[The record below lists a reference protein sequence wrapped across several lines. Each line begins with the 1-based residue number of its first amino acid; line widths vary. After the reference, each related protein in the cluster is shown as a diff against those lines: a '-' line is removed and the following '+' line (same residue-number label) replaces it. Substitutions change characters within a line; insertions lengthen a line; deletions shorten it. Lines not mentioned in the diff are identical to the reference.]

1 MVKKPRSIW
10 SPDHL
15 TDALLREQNK
25 LIHLDPVPIF
35 KERADIKPWL
45 QKIFFPQGIDLVI
58 ERSDSGKVI
67 FKCKS
72 NIRHEYKKRNSKK
85 NDNDKGDDNDSGN
98 HNEPKFCCPFRI
110 RATFSLK
117 LQKWN
122 IVVVNNVHSHELEF
136 NPTSDEYKKF
146 KKLLI
151 ANNDLET
158 CKNFEELEYKTK
170 LKLPILP
177 QVMTCDCG
185 LTNEVNW
192 FDVVLPEPR
201 ISVCNTTKK
210 VEKKKKKPLQNNVLP
225 MVSES
230 LSSFLT
236 QDQINTPPHNSK
248 QEEELSSLPQTP
260 MVNLDEIDFTD
271 MFKTPQSNHL
281 LNSNNN
287 NNNNSL
293 TLVKKGKKSSK
304 QNSPSSSLSST
315 TLLESQP
322 LMMSNPAGEPLSYN
336 NTLASP
342 LHLDETLSSEI
353 LMMKTADNYNTTMDE
368 MDMHTDAMT
377 ILDSIGQVC
386 EDPEEE
392 SAVFKES
399 AWIGLC
405 PGLTQQAHEID
416 ESTLQPVPMDR
427 IDEDAG
433 GSSNS
438 SHNEQLNSYLD
449 FLDIAN
455 CPI

>member
-15 TDALLREQNK
+15 TDALHREQNK

-35 KERADIKPWL
+35 KKRGDIKPWL
-45 QKIFFPQGIDLVI
+45 QKIFFPQVIDLVI

-72 NIRHEYKKRNSKK
+72 NIRHEYKKRNSK
-85 NDNDKGDDNDSGN
+85 DKEENKD
-98 HNEPKFCCPFRI
+98 NEPKFCCPFRI

-146 KKLLI
+146 KKLLV

-158 CKNFEELEYKTK
+158 IKNFEELEYKTK

-185 LTNEVNW
+185 LTNEINW

-201 ISVCNTTKK
+201 ISTCKTTKRIN
-210 VEKKKKKPLQNNVLP
+210 KKKKSQQSQSHLSRNNVIP
-225 MVSES
+225 MVSDS
-230 LSSFLT
+230 LSSFFKET
-236 QDQINTPPHNSK
+236 QEQINTTIQNVK
-248 QEEELSSLPQTP
+248 QEEQFALPQTP

-271 MFKTPQSNHL
+271 MFKTPK
-281 LNSNNN
+281 
-287 NNNNSL
+287 NNSSSINNSTSL
-293 TLVKKGKKSSK
+293 KFVKKDKESPKHFLQHSS
-304 QNSPSSSLSST
+304 STSSLSST
-315 TLLESQP
+315 TLLETQP
-322 LMMSNPAGEPLSYN
+322 AMDIAEDSLSYN
-336 NTLASP
+336 NLASP
-342 LHLDETLSSEI
+342 LHLTEEMSTDL
-353 LMMKTADNYNTTMDE
+353 LMMKTTAIINIHTPSMTQ
-368 MDMHTDAMT
+368 MDMNMDAMT
-377 ILDSIGQVC
+377 TTESVGQVC
-386 EDPEEE
+386 EDPEEEE

-405 PGLTQQAHEID
+405 PGLKLQQESDNEIN
-416 ESTLQPVPMDR
+416 ETTLQPISEDR
-427 IDEDAG
+427 VTDDAD
-433 GSSNS
+433 NK
-438 SHNEQLNSYLD
+438 EQLNSYLD
-449 FLDIAN
+449 FLNIAN
-455 CPI
+455 CSI

>member
-35 KERADIKPWL
+35 KERGDIKTWL

-72 NIRHEYKKRNSKK
+72 NIRHEYKKRNAK
-85 NDNDKGDDNDSGN
+85 NSNHDNKSDDNKS
-98 HNEPKFCCPFRI
+98 EPKFCCPFRI

-185 LTNEVNW
+185 LTNEINW

-201 ISVCNTTKK
+201 ISVCKTTKK
-210 VEKKKKKPLQNNVLP
+210 IEKKKKNKKLQQNNVIP

-236 QDQINTPPHNSK
+236 QDQIDATIQNVK

-271 MFKTPQSNHL
+271 MFKTPKSNHS
-281 LNSNNN
+281 LNNTSNS
-287 NNNNSL
+287 NSL
-293 TLVKKGKKSSK
+293 TLIKKEKESPKHTT
-304 QNSPSSSLSST
+304 PSSSLSST

-322 LMMSNPAGEPLSYN
+322 ILNHIAGDSLSYN
-336 NTLASP
+336 TNLASP
-342 LHLDETLSSEI
+342 LHLDETMSSEL
-353 LMMKTADNYNTTMDE
+353 LMMKTTNDYNISMDQI
-368 MDMHTDAMT
+368 DMHMDAMT

-405 PGLTQQAHEID
+405 PGLTQQEHEIY
-416 ESTLQPVPMDR
+416 ESTLQPTPMDR
-427 IDEDAG
+427 ASNDSDG
-433 GSSNS
+433 GNNNN
-438 SHNEQLNSYLD
+438 NEQLNSYLD
-449 FLDIAN
+449 FLNIAN